1 MIKMRMMMKLI
12 IMMLMKMMI
21 HGPHKVLSNLAVR
34 LLFHDLAH
42 FEDFSLSSSPKLC
55 KYALQ
60 IYFSLWSLQNH
71 QKVKM
76 PSFSAY
82 VLHLLICAS
91 VQAGSKS
98 SKHSS
103 TFLIYDYTCSETD
116 LHKKKSH
123 FHPATWISNSPYCLL
138 QPCRKMVQY
147 RYNRCIK
154 ALNTSGGFQGP
165 SRC

>member
-1 MIKMRMMMKLI
+1 MLMIKMMMMMKLI
-12 IMMLMKMMI
+12 IMMMMKMMI

-34 LLFHDLAH
+34 LLFHDLSH

-98 SKHSS
+98 SKHSL
-103 TFLIYDYTCSETD
+103 TFLIYDYTIIHVLKRIYTRKQSFSSSHKNPHFFLTACWCSVT
-116 LHKKKSH
+116 K
-123 FHPATWISNSPYCLL
+123 WSN
-138 QPCRKMVQY
+138 
-147 RYNRCIK
+147 NGI
-154 ALNTSGGFQGP
+154 AEA
-165 SRC
+165 